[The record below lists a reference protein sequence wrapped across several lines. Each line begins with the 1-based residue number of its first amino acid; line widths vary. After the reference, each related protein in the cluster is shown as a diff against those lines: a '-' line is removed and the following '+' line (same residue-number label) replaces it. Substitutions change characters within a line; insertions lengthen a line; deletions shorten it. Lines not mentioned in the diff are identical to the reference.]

1 MCNLF
6 KIRIKIHFVCVS
18 VHVLQDMG
26 GYQRTTYGNEFSPS
40 TMCASE
46 MDSGHQTLS
55 VPHVPNLVA
64 VLDLRQ
70 FHTLP

>member
-6 KIRIKIHFVCVS
+6 KIRIKIHFVGAS
-18 VHVLQDMG
+18 AHVLQDMS
-26 GYQRTTYGNEFSPS
+26 GYQRKPCGNEFSPS
-40 TMCASE
+40 TMYAPE

-55 VPHVPNLVA
+55 NPHLPNLVA
-64 VLDLRQ
+64 ALDLRQ